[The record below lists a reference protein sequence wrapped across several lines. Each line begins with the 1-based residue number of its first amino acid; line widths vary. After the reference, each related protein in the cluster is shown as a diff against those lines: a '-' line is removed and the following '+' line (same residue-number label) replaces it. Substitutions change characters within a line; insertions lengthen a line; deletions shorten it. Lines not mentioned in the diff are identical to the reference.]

1 MVFFCNWGNSFF
13 GMVVFLLLFTS
24 QAWSVKFVFPKKA
37 TKIDEIFTVDL
48 TLCSKCQIGGEY
60 FVNFCGLLRKINFNL
75 HGSNLQ
81 YFVSGIEESI
91 LFWSFI
97 KRVQGKK
104 YLFSLFGFLVNFLFK
119 VRFLCFSFHSRI
131 IVIYIVHTV
140 KAKLDVGPSALST

>member
-97 KRVQGKK
+97 KSRHVSKSKNLGGREVMAAPSVLPKTGPPLPPRLWHAWRGFRVRNISFR
-104 YLFSLFGFLVNFLFK
+104 YLVF
-119 VRFLCFSFHSRI
+119 
-131 IVIYIVHTV
+131 
-140 KAKLDVGPSALST
+140 